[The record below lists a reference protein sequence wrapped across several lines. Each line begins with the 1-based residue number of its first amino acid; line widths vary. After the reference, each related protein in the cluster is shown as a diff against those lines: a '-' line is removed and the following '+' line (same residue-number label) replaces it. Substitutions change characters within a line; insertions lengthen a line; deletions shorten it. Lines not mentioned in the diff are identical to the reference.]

1 MCAEK
6 NSLFVT
12 MQGHSER
19 ILEIYCFIINGG
31 YMKMMVSYSCNECSE
46 DRNGLDVFC
55 TFQGTRRVLLAIMQG
70 WERVAFLNKKIP
82 TFNNLSSPT

>member
-19 ILEIYCFIINGG
+19 ILEIYCFIIIGG

-70 WERVAFLNKKIP
+70 W
-82 TFNNLSSPT
+82 